1 MTIKNKAAH
10 REGERKLEQRE
21 RAYRRAKVFAAIT
34 AARDLAVSMAPRGG
48 GLYWIEPGLLLR
60 LKAALGAA
68 EYLLVDEEGLRI

>member
-10 REGERKLEQRE
+10 REGERKIEQRE

-60 LKAALGAA
+60 LKAALAAA
-68 EYLLVDEEGLRI
+68 EYLLSDEEGLRI